1 MIALLGYPC
10 KPPKAINY
18 EYKGYELIYI
28 DYTGKSILLN
38 QKEVLDILS
47 KHKDENRLVAKSIDL
62 GEQIAIEKLS
72 NALISW
78 LQNQQ
83 AEIEI
88 QEDGTVKQ
96 KMGQASIDML
106 QKLKTGSKSTI
117 EKIKVE
123 GSASQKYNKDNFD
136 LITWFILSN

>member
-1 MIALLGYPC
+1 M
-10 KPPKAINY
+10 
-18 EYKGYELIYI
+18 
-28 DYTGKSILLN
+28 SILLN

-47 KHKDENRLVAKSIDL
+47 KHKDENRFVAKSIDL

-72 NALISW
+72 NALFSW

-88 QEDGTVKQ
+88 QEDGTIKQ